1 MSMVRYLFLS
11 LNVLNGLL
19 AAAVAAVVFFAVIPF
34 LSPAAISLPP
44 AKGTVAGSGEKA
56 SSSQG
61 SPPADYAVIS
71 EQNLFHP
78 DRKIP
83 PEKKIREKEK
93 AIPKPELFLYGT
105 LILEDTSFAFVEDKK
120 APYSTEGR
128 GKRQRTLKKG
138 ESLGGYILSEVE
150 TDRIVLVKGEEKLVV
165 TLDDKAKRR
174 GDASAA
180 QMGAGKA
187 TGGLTPYPAVAPS
200 PPQAAPASAQAV
212 TSPAP
217 KIGDPGILDPR
228 LTQRPQTMPAPASE
242 QTGPSSPVSG
252 IGSSGTW
259 PPTKSSIEQTRQKIE
274 EGRQM
279 RMEQMQKKQ

>member
-1 MSMVRYLFLS
+1 MSMVRYFFLS

-19 AAAVAAVVFFAVIPF
+19 AAVVAAVVFFAVIPF
-34 LSPAAISLPP
+34 LNPAAISLPP
-44 AKGTVAGSGEKA
+44 AKGTVAGSGEQA
-56 SSSQG
+56 APSQG
-61 SPPADYAVIS
+61 SFPADYAVIS

-78 DRKIP
+78 ERKIP
-83 PEKKIREKEK
+83 PEKKQEKEK
-93 AIPKPELFLYGT
+93 IIPKPELFLYGT
-105 LILEDTSFAFVEDKK
+105 LILDDTSFAFVEDKK

-150 TDRIVLVKGEEKLVV
+150 ANRIVLVKGEDKLVV
-165 TLDDKAKRR
+165 MLDDKAKRR
-174 GDASAA
+174 GEASSS

-187 TGGLTPYPAVAPS
+187 AGGMTLVPPS
-200 PPQAAPASAQAV
+200 SPQAAPTSVRAV

-217 KIGDPGILDPR
+217 GPAPGIGDPGILDPR
-228 LTQRPQTMPAPASE
+228 LTRHPQTMPAPA

-279 RMEQMQKKQ
+279 RAGQMQK